1 MKIAVWTAI
10 LSLAI
15 VLLSV
20 VALWRIF
27 EKAGAPGWA
36 SLIPLYNMHVLYK
49 LCWEAK
55 FFWFQILLSIAAR
68 VLQGVDDTGM
78 LTAFGGLL
86 SLAAI
91 IMALMLPFR
100 LAKAFG
106 KGRLFGLGLLIFN
119 TVFLMILGFGNG
131 EYLGPEEQQK
141 KPVI

>member
-1 MKIAVWTAI
+1 MKIAAWIAI

-15 VLLSV
+15 VLASV

-78 LTAFGGLL
+78 LTAFGAML
-86 SLAAI
+86 SLAAV
-91 IMALMLPFR
+91 IMGLMLPFR

-106 KGRLFGLGLLIFN
+106 KSKLFGLGLLIFN
-119 TVFLMILGFGNG
+119 TIHLLILGFGSA
-131 EYLGPEEQQK
+131 EYVGSRVTSMEE
-141 KPVI
+141 